1 VIVTRRG
8 DGPSRQPDGE
18 VAAVVVG
25 GTDVGRPEVPPVVDV
40 SVGVGTSVA
49 LPVVVGWS
57 VGVGRSCVVS
67 GAGAGVVVSGWLAGA
82 VGPAGTDVPVP
93 AVAAPVVSGRM

>member
-1 VIVTRRG
+1 MIVTRRG

-67 GAGAGVVVSGWLAGA
+67 GAGVVVGAGRLAGA

>member
-1 VIVTRRG
+1 
-8 DGPSRQPDGE
+8 
-18 VAAVVVG
+18 VVGG
-25 GTDVGRPEVPPVVDV
+25 GTDVGRPEVPPVVGV
-40 SVGVGTSVA
+40 SVGVEEWVA

-67 GAGAGVVVSGWLAGA
+67 GAGAGAVVVAGRLAGA